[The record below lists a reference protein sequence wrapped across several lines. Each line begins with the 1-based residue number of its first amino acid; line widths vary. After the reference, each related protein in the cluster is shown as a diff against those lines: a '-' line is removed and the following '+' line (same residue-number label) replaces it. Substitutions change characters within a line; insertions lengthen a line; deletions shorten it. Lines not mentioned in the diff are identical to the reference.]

1 MTRVFCPMSCGSR
14 RLLTGDH
21 AGRVKVWNFS
31 NGACIKTLVKPT
43 DAYRRQEITALC
55 MYEYED
61 TRFFAAS
68 SWDRKVGL

>member
-1 MTRVFCPMSCGSR
+1 MSCVREFR

-43 DAYRRQEITALC
+43 DSYRRQEVTALC

-68 SWDRKVGL
+68 SWDRKVCLGFRV